1 MMDGALDFLAYVTQL
16 QKTDAI
22 LRDVESKLS
31 ATERHI
37 KLYPGLFTW
46 WRFLESERHKLLAQQ
61 RLEATRIYPDV
72 SVTIRYPLPRASNL
86 ICARK

>member
-1 MMDGALDFLAYVTQL
+1 MDGAIDFLAYVTQL

-37 KLYPGLFTW
+37 KLYP
-46 WRFLESERHKLLAQQ
+46 S
-61 RLEATRIYPDV
+61 
-72 SVTIRYPLPRASNL
+72 
-86 ICARK
+86 